1 MTIRQTRN
9 ERNKRQ
15 TRNKRETRKTRKTRN
30 TRKTRREKKTRR
42 ERKTRQLRGG
52 DENEQKEKIMRD
64 NFRQM
69 FMNAYDSLQ
78 NAINTKTSDKISYDK
93 KIQGAIDKFRNGFK
107 GNLNGINTLIP
118 IADNSI
124 PVNKYESNINTT
136 PLTTFVPLL
145 VVIFNNINDT
155 NIRQTLVNAF
165 INNKGN
171 INLQS
176 YNKKI
181 TALSSAIKLNDKE
194 LVTFLLKK
202 GANVNFLTEE
212 QKIAMDNLM
221 KVPVN
226 VEVPV
231 KEPEIIKVPVIEE
244 PVIEEPTIELN
255 QNINPIVKLNISTE
269 LPTDSGYNPDIE
281 PEFWKPI
288 FADNEMLTI
297 RKQINDM
304 MITDGNIPLENDEVT
319 SSWSICKIIKS
330 IIPTYFTPTKNER
343 YESFVGLVKD
353 NNVDFSH
360 FNITL
365 CAALIIFGLISSKM
379 IGQDYKLLF
388 KGGKAIQLVLADIP
402 ELSSYKSEDIDVL
415 IMPDT
420 GILYNEADIK
430 NLSGHL
436 AYLIRW
442 FLNIP
447 AIENNIDMQ
456 YKISVQVPNPENA
469 RANPFIFKLS
479 YAKIVQKNDF
489 RKNIKVDDFR
499 QFSDIDFK
507 ELPSN
512 IKTYFEDAKEYKFYI
527 SELNQNVMFRCPNL
541 GSLLDEKI
549 YYYAKYMGLKIM
561 LQEKKV
567 ITEEGYQQITIN
579 DCDRFLEKFKRAIL
593 AMNNGLQKQRK
604 QRYDETE
611 LLEREK
617 TSIRTRLTKL
627 GITDNAFQTTIVQS
641 LYQ

>member
-1 MTIRQTRN
+1 
-9 ERNKRQ
+9 
-15 TRNKRETRKTRKTRN
+15 
-30 TRKTRREKKTRR
+30 
-42 ERKTRQLRGG
+42 
-52 DENEQKEKIMRD
+52 
-64 NFRQM
+64 
-69 FMNAYDSLQ
+69 
-78 NAINTKTSDKISYDK
+78 
-93 KIQGAIDKFRNGFK
+93 
-107 GNLNGINTLIP
+107 
-118 IADNSI
+118 
-124 PVNKYESNINTT
+124 
-136 PLTTFVPLL
+136 
-145 VVIFNNINDT
+145 
-155 NIRQTLVNAF
+155 
-165 INNKGN
+165 
-171 INLQS
+171 
-176 YNKKI
+176 
-181 TALSSAIKLNDKE
+181 
-194 LVTFLLKK
+194 
-202 GANVNFLTEE
+202 
-212 QKIAMDNLM
+212 
-221 KVPVN
+221 
-226 VEVPV
+226 
-231 KEPEIIKVPVIEE
+231 
-244 PVIEEPTIELN
+244 
-255 QNINPIVKLNISTE
+255 
-269 LPTDSGYNPDIE
+269 
-281 PEFWKPI
+281 
-288 FADNEMLTI
+288 
-297 RKQINDM
+297 
-304 MITDGNIPLENDEVT
+304 
-319 SSWSICKIIKS
+319 
-330 IIPTYFTPTKNER
+330 
-343 YESFVGLVKD
+343 
-353 NNVDFSH
+353 
-360 FNITL
+360 
-365 CAALIIFGLISSKM
+365 M

-447 AIENNIDMQ
+447 AIENKIDTQ

-479 YAKIVQKNDF
+479 YAKVVQKNDF